1 MTKKITLGG
10 DWSLRDATGGDAIAA
25 RVPGCV
31 HVDLLAAGRIPDPW
45 VRDNEKLI
53 DWIWRRDWVFERSFV
68 LEASFLAEP
77 RVRLRCEGLD
87 TLATI
92 EVNGVAVLAADNMH
106 RRWEVEVRAR
116 LRSGENQ
123 IRVTFSSPETL
134 MREKDAERRL
144 SAWNIYSEAFRGRNY
159 VRKMACA
166 FGWDWGLVAP
176 TAGIWRGIGLEA
188 FGGRIEDLR
197 VSQEHGDGRV
207 ALRVF
212 GEIAGGGN
220 RVGITVSK
228 DGAVVAAAT
237 HEAAG
242 GLFDGELTISDP
254 RLWWPNG
261 LGDQPL
267 YEVRVELRKDDRVLH
282 ATSRRVGLRT
292 LELVRERDEFG
303 ESFRFRVNGM
313 DFFAKGANWIPC
325 DVFPSRV
332 SDGTYGR
339 LLDSAAAAH
348 FNMIR
353 VWGGGIYE
361 DDRFYDR
368 CDELGLLVWQDF
380 MFACG
385 AYPTSDEAFCD
396 NIRAEAVDNVRRLR
410 HHPCL
415 ALWCGNNEMEQAFVA
430 WDASAAE
437 SEKMSLAD
445 YTKVFDGMLAD
456 VVREHDGATSY
467 WPGSPHTP
475 GENRAD
481 HNDETIGDAHTW
493 SVWFGGESFEA
504 QRKWN
509 HRFISE
515 FGFQSFPE
523 PRTVEEF
530 TDPADRQLNS
540 WIMDFHQRSA
550 PGNNTIFR
558 YLLDWFL
565 PPKSFE
571 DSLWMTQIVQ
581 AMCVQYAVEHARRIQ
596 GRMDGLLFW
605 QLNDLW
611 PGATWSSID
620 VAGRWKALQFFAKRF
635 FEPVHVSLLESMEA
649 STMAIHV
656 SNHRPTSFSGSVSWE
671 LTTGAGEVLAS
682 GALSACVPS
691 QSNVEVGVLDF
702 ARFRDGSAELPLSLD
717 GGGSRPREADR
728 NLLLWAWLDEADGR
742 EVSNNC
748 AYFAKPKYLDLRVP
762 TVSVD
767 VRSIGEDRFEL
778 TLRSDFPAP
787 WTQLELTTSSG
798 DFDDNF
804 FHLHPRRDVKLV
816 LRVKEPTNA
825 ERVSADLRIKPLM
838 MRSLPD

>member
-1 MTKKITLGG
+1 M
-10 DWSLRDATGGDAIAA
+10 
-25 RVPGCV
+25 
-31 HVDLLAAGRIPDPW
+31 
-45 VRDNEKLI
+45 
-53 DWIWRRDWVFERSFV
+53 
-68 LEASFLAEP
+68 
-77 RVRLRCEGLD
+77 
-87 TLATI
+87 
-92 EVNGVAVLAADNMH
+92 
-106 RRWEVEVRAR
+106 
-116 LRSGENQ
+116 
-123 IRVTFSSPETL
+123 
-134 MREKDAERRL
+134 
-144 SAWNIYSEAFRGRNY
+144 
-159 VRKMACA
+159 
-166 FGWDWGLVAP
+166 
-176 TAGIWRGIGLEA
+176 
-188 FGGRIEDLR
+188 
-197 VSQEHGDGRV
+197 
-207 ALRVF
+207 
-212 GEIAGGGN
+212 
-220 RVGITVSK
+220 
-228 DGAVVAAAT
+228 GA
-237 HEAAG
+237 
-242 GLFDGELTISDP
+242 
-254 RLWWPNG
+254 
-261 LGDQPL
+261 QPL
-267 YEVRVELRKDDRVLH
+267 YEVRVELRSGDQRLDV
-282 ATSRRVGLRT
+282 ASRRVGLRT
-292 LELVRERDEFG
+292 LELVREPDEFG
-303 ESFRFRVNGM
+303 ESFRFRVNGKN
-313 DFFAKGANWIPC
+313 FFAKGANWIPC

-332 SDGTYGR
+332 DDETYRR

-385 AYPTSDEAFCD
+385 AYPTFDDAFCD

-410 HHPCL
+410 RHPCL
-415 ALWCGNNEMEQAFVA
+415 ALWCGNNEMEQVFIE
-430 WDASAAE
+430 WDHDAAV
-437 SEKMSLAD
+437 SEKMSLSD
-445 YTKVFDGMLAD
+445 YTKVFDVMLAE

-475 GENRAD
+475 GENRAE

-635 FEPVHVSLLESMEA
+635 FEPVHLSVLESTEA

-656 SNHRPTSFSGSVSWE
+656 SNQRPTSFSGSVSWE
-671 LTTGAGEVLAS
+671 LTTAAGEVLAS

-717 GGGSRPREADR
+717 GGGWRPREADR
-728 NLLLWAWLDEADGR
+728 NLLLWAWLDEAGGR

-767 VRSIGEDRFEL
+767 VKSIGDDRFEL
-778 TLRSDFPAP
+778 TLWSDFPAP
-787 WTQLELTTSSG
+787 WTQLELTTSTG

-804 FHLHPRRDVKLV
+804 IHLHPRRDVKLV

-838 MRSLPD
+838 TRSFP